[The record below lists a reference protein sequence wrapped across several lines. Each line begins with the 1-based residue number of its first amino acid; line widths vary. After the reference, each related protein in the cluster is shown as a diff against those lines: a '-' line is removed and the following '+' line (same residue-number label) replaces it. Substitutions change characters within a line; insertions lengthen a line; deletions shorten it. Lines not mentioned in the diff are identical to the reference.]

1 MPNGTY
7 GGVRGRKTKVGR
19 KLLRFPPTRFCFLSA
34 GKGVLIPG
42 TLEQAEKEQK
52 EMLGGMFGGA
62 STCTTVCKMDK
73 KQRESSWV
81 PSVAYLGVR
90 FLLRFSRRVRP

>member
-1 MPNGTY
+1 M
-7 GGVRGRKTKVGR
+7 VRSVKPSVSHRDWRVS
-19 KLLRFPPTRFCFLSA
+19 FFLSV
-34 GKGVLIPG
+34 GKGVLIPD

-73 KQRESSWV
+73 KTEGIQLGSLCCLFRCDIF
-81 PSVAYLGVR
+81 VAV
-90 FLLRFSRRVRP
+90 

>member
-1 MPNGTY
+1 M
-7 GGVRGRKTKVGR
+7 VRSVKPSVSHRDWRVS
-19 KLLRFPPTRFCFLSA
+19 FFLSV
-34 GKGVLIPG
+34 GKGVLIPD

-73 KQRESSWV
+73 KQRESSRV
-81 PSVAYLGVR
+81 PSVAYLGVI
-90 FLLRFSRRVRP
+90 FLLRFSRQ

>member
-1 MPNGTY
+1 M
-7 GGVRGRKTKVGR
+7 VRSVKPSVSPRDWRVS
-19 KLLRFPPTRFCFLSA
+19 LFLFFLSA
-34 GKGVLIPG
+34 GKGGVIPD
-42 TLEQAEKEQK
+42 TLEQAEKELK

-81 PSVAYLGVR
+81 PSVAFLGVR
-90 FLLRFSRRVRP
+90 FLLRFSRQVRP